1 MIKKAYNL
9 IDSNRVLIIGIL
21 FVCAVF
27 GLLLAKYTPV
37 YAASPG
43 YFSGGAYVTE
53 SGGGG
58 SEEVMPS
65 SYTYNG
71 VASAIPQ
78 WVVTKNDFY
87 NFLKQQNVPASSL
100 QIRTGSAYIV
110 CTMLGMGSGKACF
123 DAGYIN
129 SYNLTPSATFND
141 RLVLD
146 KAWNELYARLQNPNI
161 TVSFNVSLLEPIVD
175 NTGYGKNTAP
185 RDIFRM
191 DLPKLHRV
199 VRFRDSANGNAVVYT
214 FYRECANPAGSIGLP
229 AYTPDTLPTGSSNA
243 NCTTLWGSAQD
254 ADSPGTRIAVHVYRG
269 GPAGAGGVQIGGDF
283 PTDSSHNYSINISSY
298 TLLKNESFYVYG
310 IGVDAAGN
318 KNGKNAL
325 IGSSSYGPCNTSACG
340 PSFDLKVA
348 ANTSVTINPTIT
360 VDAWTE
366 PPYLS
371 GGGSTA
377 TPKFYVT
384 IKRPDGTYLVNNL
397 QVNYGVTDAKLL
409 TASYTFT
416 PTVLGKYLVGW
427 NLVGSGLDRS
437 CYGGVNPD
445 GTSIIRVGQQ
455 PYFQVYG
462 GDILA
467 GIALGGTSGATANI
481 YAYNSN
487 SGTYNGAGTQVGAFA
502 SGDINSFV
510 TANYESTTPSYL
522 AFSNTTVAGSG
533 SYGGG
538 FGAFPSAPSFMSGVI
553 GTPTTIASIGTL
565 SAGSYVI
572 DMGSANVNIG
582 TLTIPAGVQVTIL
595 TTGNVFLDSNI
606 TYASY
611 GLKTIPRL
619 NIYASGNIVLD
630 NDVSEIHGVFVAE
643 NGKFY
648 TCGSSATTGY
658 EYANLNGRVTECGTP
673 LRVYGTVVS
682 QELIL
687 GRTGGHWPTAS
698 GAAERFIQSPE
709 TWLPRFGNNPA
720 SGGVFDE
727 YVSLP
732 PIL

>member
-1 MIKKAYNL
+1 MIKKAINL
-9 IDSNRVLIIGIL
+9 YQESKILIIGL
-21 FVCAVF
+21 TAVSIVF
-27 GLLLAKYTPV
+27 AYLTTHYSIA
-37 YAASPG
+37 YASAG
-43 YFSGGAYVTE
+43 YFTGTAYPGGMTE
-53 SGGGG
+53 
-58 SEEVMPS
+58 VIP
-65 SYTYNG
+65 NG
-71 VASAIPQ
+71 IKGAGISNKYQ
-78 WVVTKNDFY
+78 FY
-87 NFLKQQNVPASSL
+87 NWLRNTVNAPKSTLQN
-100 QIRTGSAYIV
+100 RTGSAFVV
-110 CTMLGMGSGKACF
+110 CTMLGYTSGTACKN
-123 DAGYIN
+123 AGYIN
-129 SYNLTPSATFND
+129 SSSPLSPDPSFKD
-141 RLVLD
+141 RLVTTAGWD
-146 KAWNELYARLQNPNI
+146 ELYKRIDNPDITAQFTGLSLEYVGGGVNENSGYDTGMRDDYYMTLARW
-161 TVSFNVSLLEPIVD
+161 
-175 NTGYGKNTAP
+175 
-185 RDIFRM
+185 
-191 DLPKLHRV
+191 HRV
-199 VRFRDSANGNAVVYT
+199 VRFKSTSQGGKTVYAF
-214 FYRECANPAGSIGLP
+214 FYECANPRGGLP
-229 AYTPDTLPTGSSNA
+229 GLPPPPPLDTLPTGSSNA

-283 PTDSSHNYSINISSY
+283 PTDGSHNYSINISSY

-318 KNGKNAL
+318 KNGKNAF

-397 QVNYGVTDAKLL
+397 QVNYGVTAAKLL

-487 SGTYNGAGTQVGAFA
+487 GGTYNGAGSQVGAFA

-522 AFSNTTVAGSG
+522 AFSNTTVAGAG

-553 GTPTTIASIGTL
+553 GTPTTIANIGTL

-582 TLTIPAGVQVTIL
+582 SLTIPAGVQVTIL

-611 GLKTIPRL
+611 GLQTIPRL

-658 EYANLNGRVTECGTP
+658 EYANLNGRVTECGTQ
-673 LRVYGTVVS
+673 LRVYGTVVA

-687 GRTGGHWPTAS
+687 GRTVGHWPTAS
-698 GAAERFIQSPE
+698 GPAEKFIQSPE
-709 TWLPRFGNNPA
+709 TWLPKFGDNPA
-720 SGGVFDE
+720 AGGVFDE